1 MYNNMEVIKMDTM
14 IAIRVNEKE
23 KQMISGVSSL
33 NNLKVSSWIKK
44 IIFENIENDYD
55 IKLVEEYESEK
66 KKGLIKTQPIENLFN
81 ELGI

>member
-1 MYNNMEVIKMDTM
+1 MDTM